1 MFNILLGRG
10 NDVDD
15 EISTSPNVAS
25 IPFTGSTATGK
36 LIERGDWH
44 HKAREPFADGNSATI
59 VLDDADLTS
68 ALPMAI
74 NAAFMNNGQA

>member
-1 MFNILLGRG
+1 VFNILLGRG

-36 LIERGDWH
+36 LIERGHWH

-74 NAAFMNNGQA
+74 NAAFMNNGQS